1 MSILVNQDT
10 KVIVQGITGRDGAFH
25 ARSMLEYGTKVVAGV
40 TPGKAGQNVNG
51 IPVFNSVIEAKKAT
65 EANTSIIFVP
75 ARFAIDAI
83 YEAVDA
89 KLDLVVCVTE
99 GIPTL
104 AMIKLMDYLKD
115 KKTRLIG
122 PNSPGLISPGEAK
135 VGIMPGAV
143 FKKGKV
149 GVVSRSGT
157 LTYEIAHHITQA
169 GYGESTVIGIGGDP
183 IIGTNFIDCLKLF
196 NADPETEAIVIV
208 GEIGGTDEEEAAKFV
223 RRKIKKPVFGFI
235 AGQTAPA
242 DKRMGHAGAI
252 IAGGKGTAK
261 EKILAFEEA
270 GIEIIYE
277 PAEIAQK
284 LKTKLA

>member
-1 MSILVNQDT
+1 MSILVNNDT

-25 ARSMLEYGTKVVAGV
+25 AKSMFDYGTKVVAGV
-40 TPGKAGQNVNG
+40 TPGKAGQNVDG
-51 IPVFNSVIEAKKAT
+51 IPVFNSVAEAKKAT
-65 EANTSIIFVP
+65 DANTSIIFVP
-75 ARFAIDAI
+75 AQFAVDAI
-83 YEAVDA
+83 YEAIDA

-99 GIPTL
+99 GVPTL

-122 PNSPGLISPGEAK
+122 PNSPGLISPEQAK
-135 VGIMPGAV
+135 VGILPSAT

-157 LTYEIAHHITQA
+157 LTYEIASHITNA
-169 GYGESTVIGIGGDP
+169 GYGESTVVGIGGDP

-196 NADPETEAIVIV
+196 NQDPETEAIVVV

-223 RRKIKKPVFGFI
+223 KRKIKNPVFGFI

-252 IAGGKGTAK
+252 ISGGKGTAK
-261 EKILAFEEA
+261 EKIEAFQKA
-270 GIEIIYE
+270 GIEVIFE
-277 PAEIAQK
+277 PSQIASK
-284 LKTKLA
+284 LKEKLS

>member
-1 MSILVNQDT
+1 MSIFVNNKT

-25 ARSMLEYGTKVVAGV
+25 AKSMLDYGTKVVAGV
-40 TPGKAGQNVNG
+40 TPGKAGQKVDS
-51 IPVFNSVIEAKKAT
+51 IPVFNSVAEAKEAT
-65 EANTSIIFVP
+65 DANTSIIFVP
-75 ARFAIDAI
+75 AAFAVDAI

-89 KLDLVVCVTE
+89 KLDLVVCVSE
-99 GIPTL
+99 GVPTL

-135 VGIMPGAV
+135 VGILPGAT
-143 FKKGKV
+143 FKKGRV

-157 LTYEIAHHITQA
+157 LTYEIAIHITNA
-169 GYGESTVIGIGGDP
+169 GFGESTVVGIGGDP

-196 NADPETEAIVIV
+196 NQDPETEAIVVV

-223 RRKIKKPVFGFI
+223 KRKIKKPVFGFI

-252 IAGGKGTAK
+252 ISGGKGTAK
-261 EKILAFEEA
+261 EKIEAFQKA
-270 GIEIIYE
+270 GIEVIFE
-277 PAEIAQK
+277 PSQIALK
-284 LKTKLA
+284 LKEKLT

>member
-40 TPGKAGQNVNG
+40 TPGKAGQDVNG

-65 EANTSIIFVP
+65 GGNTSIIFVP

-169 GYGESTVIGIGGDP
+169 GYGESTVIGIGGDL

-196 NADPETEAIVIV
+196 NADPQTEAIVIV

-223 RRKIKKPVFGFI
+223 QRKIKKPVFGFI

-270 GIEIIYE
+270 GIEVIYE

>member
-40 TPGKAGQNVNG
+40 TPGKAGQDING
-51 IPVFNSVIEAKKAT
+51 IPVFNTVIEAKKAT
-65 EANTSIIFVP
+65 KANTSIIFVP

-99 GIPTL
+99 GVPTL

-115 KKTRLIG
+115 KKTRLVG

-157 LTYEIAHHITQA
+157 LTYEIAYHITQA

-196 NADPETEAIVIV
+196 NADPQTEAIVIV

-270 GIEIIYE
+270 GIEVIYE
-277 PAEIAQK
+277 PAEIALK

>member
-40 TPGKAGQNVNG
+40 TPGKAGQDVNG

-65 EANTSIIFVP
+65 GANTSIIFVP

-196 NADPETEAIVIV
+196 NADPQTEAIVIV

-223 RRKIKKPVFGFI
+223 QRKIKKPVFGFI

-270 GIEIIYE
+270 GIEVIYE